1 RQRRQGATLD
11 RGDRAQQADLP
22 SRLLVGLES
31 QFPAGRGVDQRRPYL
46 GIPSHLYLNLTGA
59 LHASRDTSSTR
70 ASPPVGPAL
79 VVERCTQDLVYLTD
93 KIQAPPDFFYIVVT
107 GKDSEGRDFQRYTP
121 TAIRARE
128 SAAASGG
135 VSRASGGGSGSGSGS
150 SVDVKVRRKD
160 TVTLTCE
167 VISPRDY
174 EATWYKVSGDPGGAR
189 QRIQSA
195 SSQANQ
201 RVQTYQLRN
210 VGVVAAGVYELVAL
224 TNSGQNH
231 SDKIQVIVLRAH
243 CGRNTTVATGTDAEL
258 KCLVVVDEAYDRSV
272 SRRDVGKYICKAEYD
287 GQGSGI
293 RSSRDTWLRIQEAP
307 LSASPAVGSTTSAA
321 TPSGD
326 LVEGNAEVLSDMH
339 ISARN
344 NVLQILDA
352 KEEHKGVYNCKA
364 ENSGGVSAE
373 PVSIV
378 YVERPTVKAVNNS
391 VVGIVGERRQLR
403 CNATGQP
410 VPTVTW
416 RRNGVP
422 IVAGPS
428 SPSTRPPA
436 PLASWLTPGLAG
448 MDLPG
453 RESYPTASVPSTAIS
468 IEYGQSGNLPCQASG
483 GHSPNIEWL

>member
-1 RQRRQGATLD
+1 PTATARRHT
-11 RGDRAQQADLP
+11 R
-22 SRLLVGLES
+22 SRVTGRSKLTFHHVFSVGLES
-31 QFPAGRGVDQRRPYL
+31 QFPAGRGVDQRRPY
-46 GIPSHLYLNLTGA
+46 PV
-59 LHASRDTSSTR
+59 
-70 ASPPVGPAL
+70 PPVPKPDRRSARLAGHLEHPGVASSRPGVVQFVAL
-79 VVERCTQDLVYLTD
+79 KTYDKRDLLTVQARSLNGAPQDLVYLTD

-107 GKDSEGRDFQRYTP
+107 GKDSEGRDFQRYNTP

-128 SAAASGG
+128 RRRPRVECRGGSG
-135 VSRASGGGSGSGSGS
+135 VCSGSGSGS
-150 SVDVKVRRKD
+150 SVDVKGQAQGHGD
-160 TVTLTCE
+160 AHCE

-174 EATWYKVSGDPGGAR
+174 EAHLVQSVRRSGRRAR

-231 SDKIQVIVLRAH
+231 SDKIQVIVLPRRPPGAH

-258 KCLVVVDEAYDRSV
+258 KCLVVVDEAYDRSNNIRELELSIRVGNTSRVTVTESRRQGSIDKRLMIRSV

-307 LSASPAVGSTTSAA
+307 IVRVTSRRINYQR
-321 TPSGD
+321 GD
-326 LVEGNAEVLSDMH
+326 S
-339 ISARN
+339 IRARN

-422 IVAGPS
+422 IVAGP
-428 SPSTRPPA
+428 
-436 PLASWLTPGLAG
+436 
-448 MDLPG
+448 
-453 RESYPTASVPSTAIS
+453 
-468 IEYGQSGNLPCQASG
+468 
-483 GHSPNIEWL
+483 